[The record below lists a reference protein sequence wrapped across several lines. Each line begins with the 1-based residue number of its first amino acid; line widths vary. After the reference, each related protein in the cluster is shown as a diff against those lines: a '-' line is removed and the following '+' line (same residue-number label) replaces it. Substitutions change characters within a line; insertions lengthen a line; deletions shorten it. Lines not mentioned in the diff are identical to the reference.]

1 MLIEGEEIFLRLL
14 FINVINNDHKT
25 FAAHKVLSHPPSC
38 ELSITTALTSQMR
51 KLRSEG
57 FG

>member
-1 MLIEGEEIFLRLL
+1 MSLITIIKVIF
-14 FINVINNDHKT
+14 T
-25 FAAHKVLSHPPSC
+25 PFAAHKVLSHPPSC
-38 ELSITTALTSQMR
+38 ELYITTALTSQMR